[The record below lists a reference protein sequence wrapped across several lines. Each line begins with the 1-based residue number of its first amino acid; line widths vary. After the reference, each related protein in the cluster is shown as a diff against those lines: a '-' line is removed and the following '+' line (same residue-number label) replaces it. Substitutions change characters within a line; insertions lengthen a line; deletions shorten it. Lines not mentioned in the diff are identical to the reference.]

1 MRRFHRWLG
10 TILVLPLV
18 LWIATGVLFH
28 VKHRYDEAY
37 EALAVP
43 PESVTDWSRA
53 TVAPAEVL
61 ASGLADAPLTLA
73 AHPSGRLAYFGR
85 RGDAPVAIDAQTGRP
100 IEPADDALARRWLAA
115 AIARSP
121 HASRYGVEV
130 GSEEAREPSARTGAD
145 DPVLVVRT
153 SGDKTVRIDR
163 VTGEIRQS
171 GALNSFI
178 DATYAVHYLQW
189 TPWPALN
196 VALVLVAVPLVL
208 LLAFTGVRLLLQKPA
223 PLRSAPQRDAGRS
236 RG

>member
-1 MRRFHRWLG
+1 MRRFHRLLG

-43 PESVTDWSRA
+43 PESAPDWSRA
-53 TVAPAEVL
+53 TVAPADVL
-61 ASGLADAPLTLA
+61 ATGLADAPLTLA

-85 RGDAPVAIDAQTGRP
+85 RGAAPVAIDAETGAP
-100 IEPADDALARRWLAA
+100 IEPASDGVARRWLAA
-115 AIARSP
+115 ALARSP
-121 HASRYGVEV
+121 HAARYGEEI
-130 GSEEAREPSARTGAD
+130 GAEEARETSARTGAE

-153 SGDKTVRIDR
+153 SGAKTVRIDR

-171 GALNSFI
+171 GELNSFI
-178 DATYAVHYLQW
+178 DATYAMHYLQW

-208 LLAFTGVRLLLQKPA
+208 LLAFTGARLALQKSAAVPA
-223 PLRSAPQRDAGRS
+223 TPRGGVGRAE
-236 RG
+236 G